1 MLALPREVGLVYEPF
16 NVQIGLREVP
26 RQFLY
31 VTEGSPEEEL
41 AARMVTDLLAGR
53 ARFRPSE
60 IMAART
66 FRQKLSRQV
75 LTSRSSVRY
84 RLIAINPVRTRWL
97 VKDPMAAFASEWM
110 HRRFGFQAVVVV
122 RHPAAA
128 VASYRRLGWRFGLD
142 TLTTQPDLMRD
153 HLEPLL
159 GGVDPAAV
167 TPVEE
172 GALLWTAYYTVLGRY
187 LDRNPEMIV
196 VRHEDISADPVAEL
210 AALYEPLGLDLTPRI
225 RKAIERHTGTHNP
238 AGPDPDRV
246 HRLRRD
252 SEADL
257 GRWRTELAPADVATI
272 KMITADVA
280 ARWYA
285 SDDWT
290 STSGDG

>member
-1 MLALPREVGLVYEPF
+1 
-16 NVQIGLREVP
+16 
-26 RQFLY
+26 
-31 VTEGSPEEEL
+31 
-41 AARMVTDLLAGR
+41 
-53 ARFRPSE
+53 
-60 IMAART
+60 
-66 FRQKLSRQV
+66 
-75 LTSRSSVRY
+75 
-84 RLIAINPVRTRWL
+84 
-97 VKDPMAAFASEWM
+97 MAAFASEWM

-159 GGVDPAAV
+159 GGVDPGAV

-196 VRHEDISADPVAEL
+196 VRHEDISADPLAEL

-225 RKAIERHTGTHNP
+225 RRAIERHTGAHNP
-238 AGPDPDRV
+238 AGPDPNRV

-257 GRWRTELAPADVATI
+257 GRWRTELPPEDVATI

-280 ARWYA
+280 ARWYTP
-285 SDDWT
+285 DDWPA
-290 STSGDG
+290 TSGDG